1 MAKAK
6 AGSASKNKTKRKA
19 AARSKSGNGTGSQGE
34 RIKAL
39 RLSRGLTRKELAK
52 TVGGTE
58 QWLYLLEIDRVKLLP
73 KRIPALCSALTVGP
87 EELTG
92 EQGAKVSLVPAS
104 RVDIVSKAVIDAAV
118 TRFDLT
124 RSERNAFFQFLNL
137 TARRAKTDIGM

>member
-1 MAKAK
+1 MAKA
-6 AGSASKNKTKRKA
+6 KTKRKA
-19 AARSKSGNGTGSQGE
+19 AAKIKRSNGASQGE

-73 KRIPALCSALTVGP
+73 KRIPALCAALTVGP

-92 EQGAKVSLVPAS
+92 EQGAKVPMVPAS
-104 RVDIVSKAVIDAAV
+104 RVDLVSKAVIDAAV

>member
-6 AGSASKNKTKRKA
+6 AKRKTA
-19 AARSKSGNGTGSQGE
+19 TKSKRAGGGHGE

-73 KRIPALCSALTVGP
+73 KRIP
-87 EELTG
+87 
-92 EQGAKVSLVPAS
+92 
-104 RVDIVSKAVIDAAV
+104 
-118 TRFDLT
+118 
-124 RSERNAFFQFLNL
+124 
-137 TARRAKTDIGM
+137 

>member
-6 AGSASKNKTKRKA
+6 AKRKSTVK
-19 AARSKSGNGTGSQGE
+19 SKRGTSGASHGA

-39 RLSRGLTRKELAK
+39 RLARGLTRKDLAK
-52 TVGGTE
+52 TVGGTD

-73 KRIPALCSALTVGP
+73 KRIPALCAALSVGP

-92 EQGAKVSLVPAS
+92 EELGKIDMVPAS
-104 RVDIVSKAVIDAAV
+104 RVDIVAKAVIDAAV

-137 TARRAKTDIGM
+137 TARRAKADIGM

>member
-1 MAKAK
+1 MAKA
-6 AGSASKNKTKRKA
+6 KTKRKA
-19 AARSKSGNGTGSQGE
+19 AAKIKRSNGASQGE

-73 KRIPALCSALTVGP
+73 KRIPALCAALTVGP

-92 EQGAKVSLVPAS
+92 ELGAKVPMVPAS

>member
-6 AGSASKNKTKRKA
+6 AKRKSTVK
-19 AARSKSGNGTGSQGE
+19 SKRGNNGGTHGA

-39 RLSRGLTRKELAK
+39 RLARGLTRKELAK

-73 KRIPALCSALTVGP
+73 KRIPALCAALGVGP

-92 EQGAKVSLVPAS
+92 EELGKIDMVPAS
-104 RVDIVSKAVIDAAV
+104 RVDIVAKAVIDAAV

-137 TARRAKTDIGM
+137 TARRAKADIGM